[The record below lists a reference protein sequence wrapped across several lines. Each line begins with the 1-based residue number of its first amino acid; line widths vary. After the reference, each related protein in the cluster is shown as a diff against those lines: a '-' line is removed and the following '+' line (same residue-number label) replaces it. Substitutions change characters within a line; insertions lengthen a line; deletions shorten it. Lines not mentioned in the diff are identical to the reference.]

1 VFGAEEDVFSVNLL
15 LVPVG
20 LVGLRRLDFLP
31 VGDSALG
38 ASLSGS
44 ATASSGLSSLSNDFL
59 EVIQFGLES
68 NEVETWFLTI
78 SMGSCPYPVQINLM
92 STLGC

>member
-1 VFGAEEDVFSVNLL
+1 MFGAEEDVFSVNLL

-20 LVGLRRLDFLP
+20 LVGLRWLDFLP

-38 ASLSGS
+38 ASLFGS
-44 ATASSGLSSLSNDFL
+44 ATASCGLSSLSDDFL

-68 NEVETWFLTI
+68 DKIPSVSRILLLARESSSEFFPL
-78 SMGSCPYPVQINLM
+78 
-92 STLGC
+92 